1 MSPRAERRQSDCRGT
16 AANDDDD
23 KGDGTRHR
31 DVLDANLNRA
41 VRNVIVITNLSADH
55 AYLPLSLVELAGIR
69 SEIGMDGAAGRPA
82 VADCDRHVASGP
94 ATRNWQRNF

>member
-1 MSPRAERRQSDCRGT
+1 MPIKIPRRKPYAGIETNGNQADSSSPRRSENSSS
-16 AANDDDD
+16 DDDELV
-23 KGDGTRHR
+23 

-69 SEIGMDGAAGRPA
+69 SEIGMDGAA
-82 VADCDRHVASGP
+82 DR
-94 ATRNWQRNF
+94 R